1 MNKEK
6 VSKKKVSKK
15 NTSDFLLLF
24 CILSLLCIG
33 VIMVFSASIY
43 TSSVKYGDQYYL
55 FKKQLIF
62 AVVGLLGMYVV
73 SKINYKIY
81 QKHSKLFLAISIFLL
96 ILVLFVGGA
105 KKGAT
110 RWFDIGPLS
119 LQPSEVAKYTV
130 IIFCASSLAKMK
142 DQIRSFSKGLLP
154 FLLLIGVVSGLVYIQ
169 PNLSTALIIAMI
181 IIAMV
186 FVAGANLGYIMG
198 LGGALVASAVY
209 AILFT
214 GFRKGRLDA
223 YLDPTANATGAGWQ
237 VKQSL
242 LALGSGGIFGQGLGN
257 GKQKMFYLPE
267 PQNDFIFAHIGEELG
282 LIGTLL
288 ILSLF
293 LLLIWRGLRI
303 SLYAP
308 DTFSSLLS
316 FGIVF
321 MVAIQVIINVC
332 VVTNTIP
339 TTGMQLPFISAG
351 GSSLIFLLGGMGI
364 LLNISRTT
372 PINRR

>member
-1 MNKEK
+1 
-6 VSKKKVSKK
+6 
-15 NTSDFLLLF
+15 
-24 CILSLLCIG
+24 
-33 VIMVFSASIY
+33 
-43 TSSVKYGDQYYL
+43 
-55 FKKQLIF
+55 LIF
-62 AVVGLLGMYVV
+62 AGVGLLAMYVI
-73 SKINYKIY
+73 SKIDYRIY
-81 QKHSKLFLAISIFLL
+81 EKYSKPLMIISIILL
-96 ILVLFVGGA
+96 VLVLFVGEDIKGA
-105 KKGAT
+105 K
-110 RWFDIGPLS
+110 RWFNLGGIS
-119 LQPSEVAKYTV
+119 LQPSEIAKYAV
-130 IIFCASSLAKMK
+130 IIFCASSLSKMQDK
-142 DQIRSFSKGLLP
+142 VRSFSRGLLP
-154 FLLLIGVVSGLVYIQ
+154 FLLLIGLISGLIYLQ
-169 PNLSTALIIAMI
+169 PNLSTALILAMI

-198 LGGALVASAVY
+198 LGGTLVAGALY
-209 AILFT
+209 AILFI
-214 GFRKGRLDA
+214 GWRKDRLDA
-223 YLDPTANATGAGWQ
+223 FLDPASNATGAGWQ

-308 DTFSSLLS
+308 DSFSSLLS

-321 MVAIQVIINVC
+321 MVAVQVIINVC
-332 VVTNTIP
+332 VVTQIIP
-339 TTGMQLPFISAG
+339 VTGMQLPFISAG
-351 GSSLIFLLGGMGI
+351 GSSLIFLMGGMGI
-364 LLNISRTT
+364 LLNISKTT